1 MKATIKPMPKHDY
14 YRKRGKAI
22 LVIDMPNDCWECPM
36 HVDGLDD
43 ENEEIMVCNAE
54 KIESHYGEKPSWC
67 PLKPMPLKR
76 KTEVVWHDD
85 NGRELIT
92 HEYTEKDKV
101 WNEIVDYLEGENYE

>member
-1 MKATIKPMPKHDY
+1 M
-14 YRKRGKAI
+14 KAI
-22 LVIDMPNDCWECPM
+22 LV
-36 HVDGLDD
+36 VDKPESCTSCLLGICHKRWFCLKTLKDI
-43 ENEEIMVCNAE
+43 EITDRYHIP
-54 KIESHYGEKPSWC
+54 KWC

-101 WNEIVDYLEGENYE
+101 WNEIVDYLEGDGQNE